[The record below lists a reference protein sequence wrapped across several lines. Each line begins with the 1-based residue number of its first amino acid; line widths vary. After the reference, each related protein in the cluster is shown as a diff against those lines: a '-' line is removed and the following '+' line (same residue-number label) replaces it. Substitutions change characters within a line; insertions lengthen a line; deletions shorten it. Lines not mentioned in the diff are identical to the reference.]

1 MKAGP
6 QPSEAEAGPWMG
18 RAELA
23 VLERLLARGD
33 AVLEFGAGGSTLW
46 LAERVREVHSVEHD
60 PAWAEKIRAAA
71 PPNVTLHLRLPAFP
85 SPAGTPAAPG
95 QYADYTRA
103 PEVLGRVFDACLV
116 DGRARIECAVAA
128 ARWLKPDGW
137 LFFHDWFPRPR
148 YTSRLGELLPFYQLC
163 EERCARGAGQT
174 LAVFRRLPD
183 GDPPA

>member
-116 DGRARIECAVAA
+116 EAFSSGPFRREAQCADGSQRADATRIEVVDHRHVRA
-128 ARWLKPDGW
+128 
-137 LFFHDWFPRPR
+137 
-148 YTSRLGELLPFYQLC
+148 
-163 EERCARGAGQT
+163 
-174 LAVFRRLPD
+174 
-183 GDPPA
+183 DPTQ